1 MTLFLTAN
9 KDVLHKL
16 TGKRYRQEYDN
27 LRLQTKVDIIKNI
40 EILIEIEKKLTLMD
54 EIEIIE
60 KNKKEDFI
68 YEDFLEV
75 LRLKRILRRVY

>member
-40 EILIEIEKKLTLMD
+40 EILIEIEKKLTLLD

>member
-27 LRLQTKVDIIKNI
+27 LRLQKKVDIIKNI

>member
-27 LRLQTKVDIIKNI
+27 LRLQKKVDIIKNI

-60 KNKKEDFI
+60 KNKKEAFI

>member
-27 LRLQTKVDIIKNI
+27 LRLQKKVDIIKNI
-40 EILIEIEKKLTLMD
+40 EILIEIEKKLTLLD

-60 KNKKEDFI
+60 KNKKADFI

-75 LRLKRILRRVY
+75 LRFKRILRRVY

>member
-16 TGKRYRQEYDN
+16 TGKRYRQDYDN

>member
-1 MTLFLTAN
+1 MTLFLTVN
-9 KDVLHKL
+9 KELLPKN
-16 TGKRYRQEYDN
+16 TGKRYRQDYDN
-27 LRLQTKVDIIKNI
+27 LRLKKKVAIIKNI

-68 YEDFLEV
+68 YDDFLEV
-75 LRLKRILRRVY
+75 LRLKGILRRVY